1 LNPLSLS
8 LLLAAAGIALTHTL
22 LGPDHYLPF
31 IMLARARKWSRR
43 RTAIITMLCGL
54 GHVASS
60 LLLGGIGIA
69 LGLAVSRME
78 SLESGRGS
86 LAAWGL
92 AAFGLA
98 YAAWGI
104 RKGIRRSRGLE
115 AHTHQD
121 HVHVH
126 KGGGHDHQHAQAQ
139 HSVDATFWTL
149 FAIFVLGPCEPLIP
163 LFILPASRGD
173 WLLAAAT
180 AMVFAVVTVITMV
193 GVTMLGL
200 AGLRPVVLAPLARWD
215 HAMAGSVIA
224 LSGLAIVYL
233 GL

>member
-1 LNPLSLS
+1 MSTLSLS
-8 LLLAAAGIALTHTL
+8 LLLAAAGVALIHTL

-31 IMLARARKWSRR
+31 IMLARARQWSRR
-43 RTAIITMLCGL
+43 RTIVITTLCGL
-54 GHVASS
+54 GHVTSS
-60 LLLGGIGIA
+60 LLLGGIGIG
-69 LGLAVSRME
+69 LGLAVSRIE
-78 SLESGRGS
+78 DLDGGRGS

-98 YAAWGI
+98 YAVWGV
-104 RKGIRRSRGLE
+104 RKGVRRARGLE
-115 AHTHQD
+115 AHTHGGS
-121 HVHVH
+121 VHVH
-126 KGGGHDHQHAQAQ
+126 TGGDHAHRHAQTR

-173 WLLAAAT
+173 WLLAATT
-180 AMVFAVVTVITMV
+180 AAVFAVVTVVTMV
-193 GVTMLGL
+193 GVTLLGL
-200 AGLRPVVLAPLARWD
+200 AGLRPVALAPLARWD
-215 HAMAGSVIA
+215 HALAGSVIA